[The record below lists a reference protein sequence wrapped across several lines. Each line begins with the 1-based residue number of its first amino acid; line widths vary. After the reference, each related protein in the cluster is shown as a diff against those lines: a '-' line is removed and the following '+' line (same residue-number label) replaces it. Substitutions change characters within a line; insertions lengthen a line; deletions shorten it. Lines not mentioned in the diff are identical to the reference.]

1 VPAFTWLIIGKGHLD
16 RLITVDKEQVVV
28 RFATMD
34 DLPQIAQVARI
45 TWDATYN
52 QTISSENRRDF
63 LERSYKAENLQDA
76 IDATGHWFY
85 VAEVDG
91 QIVGFGHFLKR
102 YHPVQARAELVRLY
116 VLPEYQNAQIGH
128 TILETGFSDLARTGI
143 EQCFVSVQS
152 SNGSARRFYERHGF
166 KFRDSHGQFL
176 GTQIITLVEYVRPIS
191 KRDIQP

>member
-1 VPAFTWLIIGKGHLD
+1 MN
-16 RLITVDKEQVVV
+16 KERVVV
-28 RFATMD
+28 RFAAID
-34 DLPQIAQVARI
+34 DLPQIARVARI

>member
-1 VPAFTWLIIGKGHLD
+1 MMNE
-16 RLITVDKEQVVV
+16 EQVVV
-28 RFATMD
+28 RFANLD
-34 DLPQIAQVARI
+34 DLTQIAYVARV

-52 QTISSENRRDF
+52 QTISLENRRDF
-63 LERSYKAENLQDA
+63 LERSYKAENLQAA
-76 IDATGHWFY
+76 INAAGHWFY
-85 VAEVDG
+85 VAEIAG

-128 TILETGFSDLARTGI
+128 TLLKSGFSDLARAGI

-152 SNGSARRFYERHGF
+152 SNYSARRFYERHGF
-166 KFRDSHGQFL
+166 RFRGSHGQFL

-191 KRDIQP
+191 EADIQL